1 MADGSAANLPHE
13 TAEEW
18 AAAFHAK
25 FDAVCRNF
33 WEQLE
38 KRGLPPAL
46 KPAKL
51 QQRGK
56 SHQSLPQ
63 VCHQGGSTVQHAA
76 MPPAAPPIPAKST
89 MGPTWRLTPLQRPR
103 HRRTARYRRRR
114 PHQTPKPARSL
125 PNRKIE
131 APRALLAS
139 GNMRHTVPLVWDRE
153 VAAHLLHNSGN
164 QPSWGAHKPG
174 YQTNYLLKHTKGI
187 G

>member
-1 MADGSAANLPHE
+1 MADGSAANPPHE

-18 AAAFHAK
+18 AAAFQAK

-51 QQRGK
+51 QQRDK

-63 VCHQGGSTVQHAA
+63 LTTAQHAA
-76 MPPAAPPIPAKST
+76 KPPVAPQIPAKST
-89 MGPTWRLTPLQRPR
+89 MGPTRRLTPLQKLQ

-131 APRALLAS
+131 APRALPAS
-139 GNMRHTVPLVWDRE
+139 SNMRHTVPLVWDRE

-174 YQTNYLLKHTKGI
+174 YQTDYL
-187 G
+187 